1 MTCTMIKHLGNA
13 YMQPPFDWL
22 SDENGRVLSD
32 LAQTY
37 VSLRLDEIIFV
48 MKITIVLSKSARA
61 IQATRVNTY

>member
-1 MTCTMIKHLGNA
+1 
-13 YMQPPFDWL
+13 MQPPFDWL
-22 SDENGRVLSD
+22 SDENGRVLCD